1 MRSSRPDIGENRDW
15 VSIGIEAA
23 VAFQLTRDETLW
35 RYRPLSVELE
45 EAVLQ
50 VDGLARKRLE
60 INDDVNALCHT
71 NAGAND
77 LHWVWQKIAV
87 VCNDEVRVLRAQVI
101 QVREEE
107 LVEARRPRIQQAE
120 AVSAGLHLQ
129 ERLNLAIHQELV
141 AQDAVKAEQ
150 VEEQPAIGGIV
161 NLIGEGQ
168 RDIKLRKA
176 RKMKAGAF
184 IAGVELVEQAIETQ
198 QALVRVLRGK
208 VDAVI
213 VIPQC
218 AQSFVDVASRCVV
231 RVESCQHIRI
241 VLIAEVPNAVE
252 VAGVAVAFRRGMPIV
267 KMRGNRGNS
276 KAAVLVCRWKPIDV
290 ACELGNAVVGLI
302 RWARTGNV
310 GAVAEG
316 PDGLARKVGRLY
328 YADRFLG
335 KFVEPGWHDREP
347 AGIQLR
353 GLMGCRA
360 NFTGRGIGG
369 SCRRRTKRRNGLR
382 DRHDRKGLNECSCR
396 WARRLFRR
404 HAVLI

>member
-1 MRSSRPDIGENRDW
+1 M
-15 VSIGIEAA
+15 
-23 VAFQLTRDETLW
+23 
-35 RYRPLSVELE
+35 
-45 EAVLQ
+45 
-50 VDGLARKRLE
+50 
-60 INDDVNALCHT
+60 
-71 NAGAND
+71 
-77 LHWVWQKIAV
+77 
-87 VCNDEVRVLRAQVI
+87 
-101 QVREEE
+101 
-107 LVEARRPRIQQAE
+107 
-120 AVSAGLHLQ
+120 Q

-198 QALVRVLRGK
+198 QALVRVLRSEIHP
-208 VDAVI
+208 VI
-213 VIPQC
+213 VIPQG
-218 AQSFVDVASRCVV
+218 AQGFIDVAVGCVV
-231 RVESCQHIRI
+231 RVESRQHIRI

-252 VAGVAVAFRRGMPIV
+252 VARVAVAFRRGMAIV
-267 KMRGNRGNS
+267 KVGGNRGNS
-276 KAAVLVCRWKPIDV
+276 KAAVHVGRGESIDV
-290 ACELGNAVVGLI
+290 ACELGYAVVGLI

-328 YADRFLG
+328 YGDRLLG

-353 GLMGCRA
+353 GLVGCRA
-360 NFTGRGIGG
+360 NLAGRGIRG
-369 SCRRRTKRRNGLR
+369 SCRRRTKRRNRLR
-382 DRHDRKGLNECSCR
+382 DRHDRKGLYK
-396 WARRLFRR
+396 
-404 HAVLI
+404 